1 MAQTAAAR
9 VKINTLGDSAA
20 IDAAFPGH
28 TFTEKDFQLKDNA
41 GDIKIDSNF
50 ASQSF
55 WKDVR
60 IRFFRKKSAVFGLVM
75 IVLIVILAVVGP
87 GMNDYTYSGQTLSQ
101 KNMAPRVPVIEN
113 LGILDGDET
122 MSTSTGSKVVNVYQ
136 EKGLDDVYYWFGSDN
151 FGRDIWT
158 RTWEGARVSLIIA
171 VAAAVI
177 DMVIG
182 MSYGLISGYFGG
194 KVDMVMQR
202 FLEVANGI
210 PRLVICTLLLLVLK
224 PGILTIVFALMLT
237 EWVGMSRIARAEM
250 LKLKDQEFVLAS
262 RTLGA
267 GSFFIIF
274 KEVLPN
280 IIGPIITQVMFSIPT
295 AIFTEAFLSFVG
307 LGIPVPQCSLG
318 SLINESYNSITT
330 HSFQIIPPIVVMVL
344 LMLSFNLVAD
354 GLREALDPKMKS
366 M

>member
-1 MAQTAAAR
+1 MKGKTAVATENKN
-9 VKINTLGDSAA
+9 VYIPTDSDFRLKNDACEIA
-20 IDAAFPGH
+20 ID
-28 TFTEKDFQLKDNA
+28 E
-41 GDIKIDSNF
+41 NF
-50 ASQSF
+50 AAQSF
-55 WKDVR
+55 WKDVF
-60 IRFFRKKSAVFGLVM
+60 IRYFRKVSAVLGLILIILISVM
-75 IVLIVILAVVGP
+75 AVIGP
-87 GMNDYTYSGQTLSQ
+87 DMNEYTYSGQELSQ
-101 KNMAPRVPVIEN
+101 KNFAPRIKALEK
-113 LGILDGDET
+113 LGIFNGEET
-122 MSTSTGSKVVNVYQ
+122 MRTTTGSKTINYYV
-136 EKGLDDVYYWFGSDN
+136 EKGLDDVEYWFGSDN

-158 RTWEGARVSLIIA
+158 RTWSGARVSLIIA
-171 VAAAVI
+171 VAAAII

-202 FLEVANGI
+202 ILEIVNGI
-210 PRLVICTLLLLVLK
+210 PRLVIVTLLLLVLQ
-224 PGILTIVFALMLT
+224 PGMLTIIFALMLT

-250 LKLKDQEFVLAS
+250 LKLKEQEFVLAS

-267 GSFFIIF
+267 GNFFIIF

-318 SLINESYNSITT
+318 SLISEGFNSFTT
-330 HSFQIIPPIVVMVL
+330 HPYQIIPPIVVMAL

-354 GLREALDPKMKS
+354 GLREALDPKMKEI
-366 M
+366 

>member
-1 MAQTAAAR
+1 MSEM
-9 VKINTLGDSAA
+9 NTPYVPVAS
-20 IDAAFPGH
+20 
-28 TFTEKDFQLKDNA
+28 DFVLKDNA
-41 GDIKIDSNF
+41 GAISIDENY
-50 ASQSF
+50 AAQSF
-55 WKDVR
+55 WKDVF
-60 IRFFRKKSAVFGLVM
+60 IRYFRKTSAVIGLVL
-75 IVLIVILAVVGP
+75 IVLITLFAAIGP
-87 GMNDYTYSGQTLSQ
+87 HMNEYTYSGQILSQ
-101 KNMAPRVPVIEN
+101 KNFAPRVKALEKF
-113 LGILDGDET
+113 GIFDGDET
-122 MSTSTGSKVVNVYQ
+122 MSTTTGSKTINYYQ
-136 EKGLDDVYYWFGSDN
+136 EKGLDDVEYWFGSDN

-171 VAAAVI
+171 VAAAII

-194 KVDMVMQR
+194 KVDMIMQR
-202 FLEVANGI
+202 FLEIANGI
-210 PRLVICTLLLLVLK
+210 PRLVIVTLLLLVLQ
-224 PGILTIVFALMLT
+224 PGMVTIIFALMLT

-250 LKLKDQEFVLAS
+250 LKLKEQEFVLAS

-267 GSFFIIF
+267 GNFFIIF

-318 SLINESYNSITT
+318 SLISEGFNSFTT
-330 HSFQIIPPIVVMVL
+330 HPYQIIPPIVVMAL

-354 GLREALDPKMKS
+354 GLREALDPKMKE

>member
-1 MAQTAAAR
+1 MEHIEKSRFAHVGQSAQESESIKRQSLTFMQ
-9 VKINTLGDSAA
+9 
-20 IDAAFPGH
+20 DAMRR
-28 TFTEKDFQLKDNA
+28 L
-41 GDIKIDSNF
+41 
-50 ASQSF
+50 
-55 WKDVR
+55 WKNKV
-60 IRFFRKKSAVFGLVM
+60 AVVC
-75 IVLIVILAVVGP
+75 VAVILLLTAMSIFAPMVSKF
-87 GMNDYTYSGQTLSQ
+87 DYREQHYSHTNAPMGTVCNESGAEGEGHVHYFGTDTL
-101 KNMAPRVPVIEN
+101 
-113 LGILDGDET
+113 
-122 MSTSTGSKVVNVYQ
+122 
-136 EKGLDDVYYWFGSDN
+136 
-151 FGRDIWT
+151 GRDIFT
-158 RTWEGARVSLIIA
+158 RIWMGGRVSLTIA
-171 VAAAVI
+171 VVSALVDLI
-177 DMVIG
+177 LVSI
-182 MSYGLISGYFGG
+182 YGGVSGYFGG
-194 KVDMVMQR
+194 KVDMLIQR

-210 PRLVICTLLLLVLK
+210 PRLVIVTLLLLVLQ
-224 PGILTIVFALMLT
+224 PGMITIIFALMLT

-318 SLINESYNSITT
+318 SLISELYNSFTT
-330 HSFQIIPPIVVMVL
+330 HPYQIIPPIVVMSL
-344 LMLSFNLVAD
+344 LMLSFNLLAD

>member
-1 MAQTAAAR
+1 MSEM
-9 VKINTLGDSAA
+9 NTPYVPVAS
-20 IDAAFPGH
+20 
-28 TFTEKDFQLKDNA
+28 DFVLKDNA
-41 GDIKIDSNF
+41 GAISIDENY
-50 ASQSF
+50 AAQSF
-55 WKDVR
+55 WKDVF
-60 IRFFRKKSAVFGLVM
+60 IRYFRKTSAVIGLVL
-75 IVLIVILAVVGP
+75 IVLITLFAAIGP
-87 GMNDYTYSGQTLSQ
+87 HMNEYTYSGQVLSQ
-101 KNMAPRVPVIEN
+101 KNFAPRVKALEKF
-113 LGILDGDET
+113 GIFDGDET
-122 MSTSTGSKVVNVYQ
+122 MSTTTGSKTINYYQ
-136 EKGLDDVYYWFGSDN
+136 EKGLDDVEYWFGSDN

-171 VAAAVI
+171 VAAAII

-194 KVDMVMQR
+194 KVDMIMQR
-202 FLEVANGI
+202 FLEIANGI
-210 PRLVICTLLLLVLK
+210 PRLVIVTLLLLVLQ
-224 PGILTIVFALMLT
+224 PGMVTIIFALMLT

-250 LKLKDQEFVLAS
+250 LKLKEQEFVLAS

-267 GSFFIIF
+267 GNFFIIF

-318 SLINESYNSITT
+318 SLISEGFNSFTT
-330 HSFQIIPPIVVMVL
+330 HPYQIIPPIVVMAL

-354 GLREALDPKMKS
+354 GLREALDPKMKE

>member
-1 MAQTAAAR
+1 MAEKAIRLGGESTAAAITQA
-9 VKINTLGDSAA
+9 VQELYPEHK
-20 IDAAFPGH
+20 
-28 TFTEKDFQLKDNA
+28 FTEAEFARKDNA
-41 GDIKIDSNF
+41 AEIAVDTNF
-50 ASQSF
+50 AAQSF

-60 IRFFRKKSAVFGLVM
+60 IRFFRKKSAVLGLVM
-75 IVLIVILAVVGP
+75 IMIILLLAIFGP
-87 GMNDYTYSGQTLSQ
+87 GMNAYTYSGQDLSQ
-101 KNMAPRVPVIEN
+101 
-113 LGILDGDET
+113 
-122 MSTSTGSKVVNVYQ
+122 
-136 EKGLDDVYYWFGSDN
+136 SDLY
-151 FGRDIWT
+151 GRDIWT

-177 DMVIG
+177 DMLIG

-194 KVDMVMQR
+194 KVDMLMQR

-210 PRLVICTLLLLVLK
+210 PRLVIVTLLLLVLQ
-224 PGILTIVFALMLT
+224 PGMITIIFALMLT

-318 SLINESYNSITT
+318 SLISELYNSFTT
-330 HSFQIIPPIVVMVL
+330 HPYQIIPPIVVMSL
-344 LMLSFNLVAD
+344 LMLSFNLLAD

>member
-1 MAQTAAAR
+1 MSEM
-9 VKINTLGDSAA
+9 NTPYVPVAS
-20 IDAAFPGH
+20 
-28 TFTEKDFQLKDNA
+28 DFVLKDNA
-41 GDIKIDSNF
+41 GAISIDENY
-50 ASQSF
+50 AAQSF
-55 WKDVR
+55 WKDVF
-60 IRFFRKKSAVFGLVM
+60 IRYFRKASAVIGL
-75 IVLIVILAVVGP
+75 ILIIVITLFAAIGP
-87 GMNDYTYSGQTLSQ
+87 HMNEYTYSGQILSQ
-101 KNMAPRVPVIEN
+101 KNFAPRVKALEKI
-113 LGILDGDET
+113 GIFDGNET
-122 MSTSTGSKVVNVYQ
+122 MRTTTGSKTVNYYE
-136 EKGLDDVYYWFGSDN
+136 EKGLDDVEYWFGSDN

-171 VAAAVI
+171 VAAAII

-194 KVDMVMQR
+194 RVDMIMQR
-202 FLEVANGI
+202 FLEIANGI
-210 PRLVICTLLLLVLK
+210 PRLVIVTLLLLVLQ
-224 PGILTIVFALMLT
+224 PGMITIIFALMLT

-250 LKLKDQEFVLAS
+250 LKLKEQEFVLAS

-267 GSFFIIF
+267 GNFFIIF

-318 SLINESYNSITT
+318 SLISEGFNSFTT
-330 HSFQIIPPIVVMVL
+330 HPYQIIPPIVVMAL

-354 GLREALDPKMKS
+354 GLREALDPKMKE

>member
-1 MAQTAAAR
+1 MAEKAIRLGGESTADAIVSA
-9 VKINTLGDSAA
+9 VDSLY
-20 IDAAFPGH
+20 PEH
-28 TFTEKDFQLKDNA
+28 TFEDKEFALKHND
-41 GDIKIDSNF
+41 DEISVDTNF
-50 ASQSF
+50 AAQNF
-55 WKDVR
+55 WKDA
-60 IRFFRKKSAVFGLVM
+60 ILRFFGKRSAVLGLILIVV
-75 IVLIVILAVVGP
+75 IVLLAVFGP
-87 GMNDYTYSGQTLSQ
+87 GMNSYTYSGQDLSQ
-101 KNMAPRVPVIEN
+101 KNFAPRVPGIER
-113 LGILDGDET
+113 LGILDGSEK
-122 MSTSTGSKVVNVYQ
+122 MSTTTGSKS
-136 EKGLDDVYYWFGSDN
+136 VYYWFGSDLY
-151 FGRDIWT
+151 GRDIWT

-194 KVDMVMQR
+194 RVDMMMQR

-210 PRLVICTLLLLVLK
+210 PRLVIVTLLLLVLQ
-224 PGILTIVFALMLT
+224 PGMVTIIFALMLT

-318 SLINESYNSITT
+318 SLISELYNSFTT
-330 HSFQIIPPIVVMVL
+330 HPYQIIPPIVVMSL

>member
-1 MAQTAAAR
+1 MKDKTALATENRNVYIPA
-9 VKINTLGDSAA
+9 DSDFRLKNDAGAIA
-20 IDAAFPGH
+20 ID
-28 TFTEKDFQLKDNA
+28 E
-41 GDIKIDSNF
+41 NF
-50 ASQSF
+50 AAQSF
-55 WKDVR
+55 WKDVF
-60 IRFFRKKSAVFGLVM
+60 IRYFKKISAVLGLILIILISVM
-75 IVLIVILAVVGP
+75 AVIGP
-87 GMNDYTYSGQTLSQ
+87 DMNEYTYSGQELSQ
-101 KNMAPRVPVIEN
+101 KNFAPRIKALEKFGVFTGE
-113 LGILDGDET
+113 ET
-122 MSTSTGSKVVNVYQ
+122 MRTTTGSKTINYYV
-136 EKGLDDVYYWFGSDN
+136 EKGLDDVEYWFGSDN

-158 RTWEGARVSLIIA
+158 RTWSGARVSLIIA
-171 VAAAVI
+171 VAAAII

-194 KVDMVMQR
+194 KIDMVMQR
-202 FLEVANGI
+202 ILEIVNGI
-210 PRLVICTLLLLVLK
+210 PRLVIVTLLLLVLQ
-224 PGILTIVFALMLT
+224 PGMLTIIFALMLT

-250 LKLKDQEFVLAS
+250 LKLKEQEFVLAS

-318 SLINESYNSITT
+318 SLISEGFNSFTT
-330 HSFQIIPPIVVMVL
+330 HPYQIIPPIVVMAL

-354 GLREALDPKMKS
+354 GLREALDPKMKE

>member
-1 MAQTAAAR
+1 MAAR
-9 VKINTLGDSAA
+9 ENVMYMGKETAGYVPVEADFKWKHTDGTLVLD
-20 IDAAFPGH
+20 
-28 TFTEKDFQLKDNA
+28 DNFVA
-41 GDIKIDSNF
+41 
-50 ASQSF
+50 QSF
-55 WKDVR
+55 WKDVI
-60 IRFFRKKSAVFGLVM
+60 IRYFKKVSAVIGLVL
-75 IVLIVILAVVGP
+75 IIVIATFAVVGP
-87 GMNDYTYSGQTLSQ
+87 DMNDFTYSEQSLTQ
-101 KNMAPRVPVIEN
+101 KNFAPRVKGLEKI
-113 LGILDGDET
+113 GIFDGSESMKT
-122 MSTSTGSKVVNVYQ
+122 TTGSKKINYYE
-136 EKGLDDVYYWFGSDN
+136 EKGLDDLYYWFGSDN

-158 RTWEGARVSLIIA
+158 RTWSGARVSLIIA

-194 KVDMVMQR
+194 KVDMIMQR
-202 FLEVANGI
+202 FLEIANGI
-210 PRLVICTLLLLVLK
+210 PRLVIVTLLLLVLQ
-224 PGILTIVFALMLT
+224 PGMLTIIFALMLT

-250 LKLKDQEFVLAS
+250 LKLKEQEFVLAS

-267 GSFFIIF
+267 GNFFIIF

-318 SLINESYNSITT
+318 SLISEGFNSFTT
-330 HSFQIIPPIVVMVL
+330 HPYQIIPPIVVMAL

-354 GLREALDPKMKS
+354 GLREALDPKLKEM
-366 M
+366 